1 MDKVIKRTLGVEEMN
16 IEIGLNEAGQRL
28 DKFLRK
34 LLKDVPLSTIFKAL
48 RKGDIRVNGKKQ
60 KEKYS
65 LVEGDVV
72 TIKYIQSNAK
82 KESSKK
88 FQKVDSSKIKIV
100 YEDENMVLV
109 EKWPGVLV
117 HADKKDGEPTL
128 NDYVLSHL
136 FKKGD
141 YVPENEITFTPAPC
155 NRLDRNT
162 SGIVFFGKNFE
173 SLKTLN
179 EMIRERRVKK
189 YYCALVKGRMKDGR
203 YEAFITKDEGNNKS
217 QVFYDNK
224 SNTKKIAMDVKVL
237 ESDGLFSFL
246 EIELITGRS
255 HQLRAHL
262 AFLGHPIVGDYKYGD
277 RKLNS
282 FFENKFGLTYQ
293 FLYAYKVAFKDVP
306 EKFEYLKNKTITQAL
321 PPIFKKIKRDVFK
334 VRF

>member
-1 MDKVIKRTLGVEEMN
+1 MN

-34 LLKDVPLSTIFKAL
+34 LLKDVPLSTIFKGL

-60 KEKYS
+60 KENYS
-65 LVEGDVV
+65 LVEGDLV
-72 TIKYIQSNAK
+72 TIKYIQSDARK
-82 KESSKK
+82 DSKK
-88 FQKVDSSKIKIV
+88 KNFQTVDASQLRVI
-100 YEDENMVLV
+100 YEDDNMALV

-117 HADKKDGEPTL
+117 HADKKGGEPTL
-128 NDYVLSHL
+128 NDYVLSYL

-173 SLKTLN
+173 SLKLLN
-179 EMIRERRVKK
+179 ELIREREVKK
-189 YYCALVKGRMKDGR
+189 YYCALVKGKIKEGK
-203 YEAFITKDEGNNKS
+203 YEAYITKDEGANKS

-224 SNTKKIAMDVKVL
+224 PNTKKIAMDVTVL
-237 ESDGLFSFL
+237 ETNGAFSLL

-262 AFLGHPIVGDYKYGD
+262 AFLGNPIIGDSKYGD
-277 RKLNS
+277 KKLNS

-293 FLYAYKVAFKDVP
+293 FLYAYKVIFKEVP
-306 EKFEYLKNKTITQAL
+306 EKFEYLRNKTIAQAL
-321 PPIFKKIKRDVFK
+321 PPIFKKIKKDVFK